1 MTDINIYTSITQS
14 ITNDV
19 ALFKNNE
26 KNITELNKDMII
38 KMCLLLNLSKEVVE
52 KNEKITNLYSN
63 ESNFFFFRR

>member
-1 MTDINIYTSITQS
+1 MTDINTYTSITQS

-38 KMCLLLNLSKEVVE
+38 KMCLLLNLSKEVV
-52 KNEKITNLYSN
+52 Y
-63 ESNFFFFRR
+63 